1 LSNFFNQMAMADSI
15 IQSVA
20 SDGVITI
27 QFQGGAPSV
36 TVPLLWKN
44 PVLEEDYQ
52 PGLPASMVNP
62 VTNLLPWVK
71 LNGTA
76 AFPGILQL
84 TVSADYP
91 TGVPVQHGDT
101 ATVSGVVYDIHR
113 VDVDREGGATL
124 HLKVRT

>member
-1 LSNFFNQMAMADSI
+1 MAMADSI
-15 IQSVA
+15 IQKVA
-20 SDGVITI
+20 GDGIVTL
-27 QFQGGAPSV
+27 QFQSGAPSI

-52 PGLPASMVNP
+52 PGLPASLVNP
-62 VTNLLPWVK
+62 VTNLLLWVK

-76 AFPGILQL
+76 AFPGVIQL
-84 TVSADYP
+84 TTSVTYR
-91 TGVPVQHGDT
+91 TGVPVQRGDT
-101 ATVSGVVYDIHR
+101 AVVAAIVYDIHR